1 MTILKRSSKRKRKD
15 EKSSFLG
22 ITIPKKL
29 SDYLSLFSIAK
40 GVTKSSIIKGL
51 LIDWNNIMQEDYS
64 EDDLVH
70 TIGIRAYTVWCNAGG
85 KRANLHTFKNRLKLE
100 LKSKGLEHYTDAV
113 IKIME
118 DEKSKNEGDTTS

>member
-51 LIDWNNIMQEDYS
+51 LIDWAYNMQEVYS
-64 EDDLVH
+64 ENDLVH
-70 TIGIRAYTVWCNAGG
+70 TIGIRSYTVWCNAGG

-113 IKIME
+113 LNIME
-118 DEKSKNEGDTTS
+118 DEKRKNEEHPTT